1 MESDDVSFRSH
12 VHSTD
17 HGVCIV
23 VDTALPLLKE
33 GLLSLRMKRGTSPE
47 QVHALVEQL
56 REQVDR
62 IEFHL
67 VVKPVFEKV

>member
-1 MESDDVSFRSH
+1 MESDDVSFRAH
-12 VHSTD
+12 VHSVD
-17 HGVCIV
+17 HGVSIV
-23 VDTALPLLKE
+23 FDTAMPMLKE

-47 QVHALVEQL
+47 QLQALIGQL
-56 REQVDR
+56 RDQVDR